1 MKHVDEIARTYIG
14 FNVEKNDKD
23 SEFKVGDQVRTSK
36 RKNTFSKSYTP
47 NWSEPFLMIK
57 KLKNTISWRYITE
70 DLNGEERFGTY
81 YEKETNQIE
90 FRVEKVIKRKGDT
103 PYVKWKGYDNS
114 FNNCTDEQD
123 TVYHILVVEVKK
135 IELDLSNYATK
146 SDVKN
151 ATGVDASKFAKKGWF
166 N

>member
-1 MKHVDEIARTYIG
+1 
-14 FNVEKNDKD
+14 
-23 SEFKVGDQVRTSK
+23 
-36 RKNTFSKSYTP
+36 
-47 NWSEPFLMIK
+47 MIK